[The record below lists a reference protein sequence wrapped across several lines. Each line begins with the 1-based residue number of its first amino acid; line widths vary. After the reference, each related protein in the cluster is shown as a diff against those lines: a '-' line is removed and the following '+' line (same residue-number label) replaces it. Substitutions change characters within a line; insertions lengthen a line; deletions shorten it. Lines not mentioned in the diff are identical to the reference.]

1 MKGGAEMTNGERIK
15 KLRLDRG
22 LTQDELAK
30 LVGYKSRSSINKIEL
45 DKQELV
51 QSSIVSFSKAL
62 NVSPLELL
70 GIEDEIAEI
79 GKNRPR
85 SEDEWTV
92 LEEKL
97 MLLSDSD
104 LEKLNDYLDGLIS
117 EHEEQQG

>member
-1 MKGGAEMTNGERIK
+1 MTNGERIK
-15 KLRLDRG
+15 KFRIERG

-51 QSSIVSFSKAL
+51 QSSIVAFSNAL

-70 GIEDEIAEI
+70 GIEDEIAET

-85 SEDEWTV
+85 SEKEWTA

-97 MLLSDSD
+97 LLLSEED
-104 LEKLNDYLDGLIS
+104 LEKTIAYVDKLIAGCK
-117 EHEEQQG
+117 E

>member
-1 MKGGAEMTNGERIK
+1 MTNGERIK
-15 KLRLDRG
+15 KFRMDRG

-51 QSSIVSFSKAL
+51 QSSIVAFSKAL

-70 GIEDEIAEI
+70 GIEDEISET
-79 GKNRPR
+79 GKSRPR
-85 SEDEWTV
+85 SEEEWTA

-97 MLLSDSD
+97 MLLSESD
-104 LEKLNDYLDGLIS
+104 LEKLNEYVDSLIS

>member
-1 MKGGAEMTNGERIK
+1 MTNGERIK

>member
-1 MKGGAEMTNGERIK
+1 MTNGERIK
-15 KLRLDRG
+15 KFRINRG

-51 QSSIVSFSKAL
+51 QSSIVAFSNAL

-70 GIEDEIAEI
+70 GIEDEITET

-85 SEDEWTV
+85 SEEEWTA

-97 MLLSDSD
+97 LLLSEKD
-104 LEKLNDYLDGLIS
+104 LEKTIAYVDKLIAGY
-117 EHEEQQG
+117 EE

>member
-51 QSSIVSFSKAL
+51 QSSIVPFSKAL